1 MTGRKRYRTLTRV
14 WAVAVLVTVGLV
26 YAGVAAPLVSPA
38 QLPGGGGGLLVGG
51 LALIAVGNA
60 VLSRLLLDSFA
71 DVGDRIGLT
80 PGEGSGIS
88 LLQRLTGRVGNNHPA
103 LTGRVSGRE
112 VRVEVVSKH
121 RGNRAGG
128 TPRVVNYTV
137 VSSALAEPL
146 EPGFLIG
153 PDDGPLFPTLDVPT
167 ESLPTGAIDGR
178 FRLLGERVE
187 DAADAVLTTRVR
199 NALSDVEGFD
209 GLVVGDPFG
218 AVTETVG
225 DAAGAVVENTEGLS
239 SEDAQAASEA
249 IGSLMDGAVGS
260 AVERTAFDGPEDDP
274 RTVAI
279 VSEGV
284 TMDADT
290 LQRRLEAVVAVA
302 DAVER
307 ADLSTSAPAE

>member
-1 MTGRKRYRTLTRV
+1 MTGRGQYRRLSRAWV
-14 WAVAVLVTVGLV
+14 VLVVLAVGLV
-26 YAGVAAPLVSPA
+26 YAGATAPLVSPA
-38 QLPGGGGGLLVGG
+38 RLPGGSGGLLVAG

-60 VLSRLLLDSFA
+60 VLGRLLLDSFS
-71 DVGDRIGLT
+71 DVGSRIGLS
-80 PGEGSGIS
+80 PGSGGGVS
-88 LLQRLTGRVGNNHPA
+88 LFQLLTGRVSNDYPTLTGRVG
-103 LTGRVSGRE
+103 GRE
-112 VRVEVVSKH
+112 VRVEVISKNQGH
-121 RGNRAGG
+121 GG
-128 TPRVVNYTV
+128 GESPRVVNYTV

-167 ESLPTGAIDGR
+167 ESLPTGATDGR
-178 FRLLGERVE
+178 FRLLGEGFE
-187 DAADAVLTTRVR
+187 DASDAVLTTRVR

-239 SEDAQAASEA
+239 SEDARAASEA

-307 ADLSTSAPAE
+307 ADLSRSAQAE